1 MTRVKGRESQRRAN
15 PFRPMHLRFAGQ
27 SGVATKKQLAKTIE
41 LLCHSHHSHHL
52 PNPSADPQPRRRQ
65 PPPHPPV
72 HETPHLNPDHPSCL
86 PPKRL
91 RSHPHIYKALQNP
104 MSQADTGS
112 APLTT
117 DTDGTRSVPP
127 TTLAPDESAD
137 TGRSS
142 RRPSIWDSFVSTVR
156 SWWKVSRFHS
166 YEPWSIRT
174 YSGVKHCTEGTI
186 WRSGAEPA
194 RVGLP
199 YTNSDVCLSGALQ
212 SLARQFTEAHT
223 YEHDWNV
230 STSDPVLALIVRQE
244 KSRRTQ
250 RSARGRLRP

>member
-1 MTRVKGRESQRRAN
+1 VRILSGPCTCGSLVK
-15 PFRPMHLRFAGQ
+15 
-27 SGVATKKQLAKTIE
+27 V
-41 LLCHSHHSHHL
+41 
-52 PNPSADPQPRRRQ
+52 
-65 PPPHPPV
+65 V
-72 HETPHLNPDHPSCL
+72 L
-86 PPKRL
+86 PP
-91 RSHPHIYKALQNP
+91 
-104 MSQADTGS
+104 
-112 APLTT
+112 
-117 DTDGTRSVPP
+117 
-127 TTLAPDESAD
+127 
-137 TGRSS
+137 RSS
-142 RRPSIWDSFVSTVR
+142 SPKRSSCSVIHIIHIISPTHPLIHNPVAASLLHTRRSTKHHISIQITPRVCRQSDSDRTRTSTRPYKIRCPKPTPAARHSRQTRTVPAQYRLLHSLPTSPRILGDRFVSTVR